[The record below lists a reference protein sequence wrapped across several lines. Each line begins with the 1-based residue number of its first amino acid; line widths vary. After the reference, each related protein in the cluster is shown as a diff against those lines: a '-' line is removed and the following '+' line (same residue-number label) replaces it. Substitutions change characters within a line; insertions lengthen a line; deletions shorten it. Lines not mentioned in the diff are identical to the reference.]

1 MSYKLALN
9 SQEIREYIGTHKLL
23 ALDIETS
30 PFEKYRNDDKAS
42 LDAHKASIT
51 GISFSVEKGTGI
63 YVPFNHKVGRNAD
76 FVETFEWIKTN
87 ILLSENMTVVIHN
100 AAFETMFF
108 YALGFIPKCKVYD
121 TLSAA
126 QMTLKTHTEFRK
138 LGDCGLKKLVPEL
151 LKVELPTFESV
162 TEGRFFDKLNSKDV
176 ETITDMLV
184 PIRTM
189 L

>member
-1 MSYKLALN
+1 MSYKLTLN
-9 SQEIREYIGTHKLL
+9 IQDIKEYIGTYKLL

-30 PFEKYRNDDKAS
+30 PLPLFRDDEKAS
-42 LDAHKASIT
+42 LDAHKSSIT
-51 GISFSVEKGTGI
+51 GISFSVVEGTGI

-76 FVETFEWIKTN
+76 FVETFEWIKNN
-87 ILLSENMTVVIHN
+87 ILLNENMTVVIHN

-108 YALGFIPKCKVYD
+108 YALGFIPKCKIYD

-138 LGDCGLKKLVPEL
+138 LNDCGLKKLVPEL

-162 TEGRFFDKLNSKDV
+162 TEGRFF
-176 ETITDMLV
+176 
-184 PIRTM
+184 
-189 L
+189 

>member
-1 MSYKLALN
+1 MNYKLAL
-9 SQEIREYIGTHKLL
+9 SKEEIQEYIGSHNLL

-30 PFEKYRNDDKAS
+30 PFEEYRNDNKAS
-42 LDAHKASIT
+42 LDAHKSSIT
-51 GISFSVEKGTGI
+51 GISFSVEENSGI

-76 FVETFEWIKTN
+76 FVETFEWIKNN
-87 ILLSENMTVVIHN
+87 ILLNENMTVVIHN

-108 YALGFIPKCKVYD
+108 YALGFIPKCKIYD

-138 LGDCGLKKLVPEL
+138 LNDCGLKKLVPEL